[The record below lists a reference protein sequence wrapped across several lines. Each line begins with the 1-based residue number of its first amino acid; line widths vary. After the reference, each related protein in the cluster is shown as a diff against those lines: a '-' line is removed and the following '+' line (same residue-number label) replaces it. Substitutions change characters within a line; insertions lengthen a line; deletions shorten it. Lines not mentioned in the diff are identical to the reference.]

1 MDFLAN
7 LLPVVQIILSIL
19 LVVVILLQQSE
30 AGVGGAFGGG
40 GDGGGFHHTR
50 RGFEKTLFNTT
61 IALGILFALASFI
74 ALIL

>member
-1 MDFLAN
+1 MDFLYN

-40 GDGGGFHHTR
+40 DSGGSYHTR
-50 RGFEKTLFNTT
+50 RGSEKTLFNAT
-61 IALGILFALASFI
+61 IALGILFALTSFI